1 MQNLVSA
8 MGWINNFRQWVWRE
22 VPPDEQEGIEAFIRG
37 IFKVLCLVISGFGKH
52 GLELRASALTYMVI
66 LSIVPVLAM
75 GTALV
80 KGLGADNYLKQAAY
94 RMLAEV
100 EALSEA
106 QGLTDSNTTR
116 ANTTELNEAA
126 PKIYLKSTRHLKL
139 AIDKIFDYVDKTN
152 FAALG
157 WLGIFLSLL
166 TVVTLMTHIEEAM
179 NTIWETKKSRDIG
192 RKLIDY
198 IGLIVLMP
206 LSINIAFW
214 AITANQSKAFI
225 EKMTSLLKVSWL
237 LPIIFKFLPFFMII
251 GTFTI
256 LYRFMPNTFVKWW
269 PATIG
274 GIIGGVGWIAAQT
287 LYVKMQ
293 IGVARYNAIYG
304 SFATLP
310 LFIFWVYV
318 GWIIFLIGAET
329 SHAVQN
335 FRRLNPL
342 VKPLDPLGKLALA
355 IDILFV
361 AYEYFDNGRAITA
374 KILSDELKYPLPEV
388 DDVVERLLEA
398 RLVVRTEKYEEFLP
412 AISRDHITNRHIF
425 DALCGNIHER
435 NTLGEKMAGEFYD
448 DALERVREFSE
459 KYLRKNYKEIA
470 KE

>member
-8 MGWINNFRQWVWRE
+8 MGWLNNFRKWVWRE
-22 VPPDEQEGIEAFIRG
+22 ASPDEQEVIETFLKSV
-37 IFKVLCLVISGFGKH
+37 FKVLCLVISGFGKH

-100 EALSEA
+100 EALSEP
-106 QGLTDSNTTR
+106 QGLPDTNTTR
-116 ANTTELNEAA
+116 SNAELNKAA
-126 PKIYLKSTRHLKL
+126 PKLHLKSTRHLKL

-157 WLGIFLSLL
+157 WLGIFISLL
-166 TVVTLMTHIEEAM
+166 TIVALMTHIEEAM

-256 LYRFMPNTFVKWW
+256 LYRFMPNTYVKWW
-269 PATIG
+269 PATLG
-274 GIIGGVGWIAAQT
+274 GIIGGAGWIAAQT

-329 SHAVQN
+329 SYAVQN

-342 VKPLDPLGKLALA
+342 IKPLDPIGKLALA
-355 IDILFV
+355 LDILFV
-361 AYEYFDNGRAITA
+361 AYDYFDNGRTVTA

-388 DDVVERLLEA
+388 DSVIDSLLSA
-398 RLVVRTEKYEEFLP
+398 HLLVRTDNFEEFLP
-412 AISRDHITNRHIF
+412 AISRKHITNKQIF
-425 DALCGNIHER
+425 DALCGRILER
-435 NTLGEKMAGEFYD
+435 KTIGEKIAGEFYD
-448 DALERVREFSE
+448 QAMERVREFSE
-459 KYLRKNYKEIA
+459 KYLRKNMK
-470 KE
+470 